1 MEKNASMETHPEAA
15 NEGVDHEARLG
26 RALLRHGVDSIR
38 ASRPACVVCSRRP
51 LVGEFVTIFAGRSD
65 QCVCSRC
72 LETKTARKLGQP
84 VGRHLVRPDAG
95 TVTLRRAA

>member
-1 MEKNASMETHPEAA
+1 VEKNAFMQTHPEQPS
-15 NEGVDHEARLG
+15 EGVDHEAQLG

-51 LVGEFVTIFAGRSD
+51 LVGEFVTVFAGRAD

-72 LETKTARKLGQP
+72 LETKTARKLGEP
-84 VGRHLVRPDAG
+84 AGRHLIRPEAG